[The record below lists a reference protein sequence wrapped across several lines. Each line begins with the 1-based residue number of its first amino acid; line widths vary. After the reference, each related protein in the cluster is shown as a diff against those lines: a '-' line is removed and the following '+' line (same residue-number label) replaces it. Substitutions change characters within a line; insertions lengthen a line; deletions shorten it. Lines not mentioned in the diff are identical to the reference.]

1 MLMQLNNPQ
10 KTGAWQIIK
19 KDIDTLQYNFLSMQY
34 RKIQSYEK
42 PDKGSETCIKLIGI
56 GRSQFLLTV
65 NVDSDDKFD
74 QLSIIMD
81 MKIRII

>member
-42 PDKGSETCIKLIGI
+42 PDKGSETCVKTD
-56 GRSQFLLTV
+56 RHRQE
-65 NVDSDDKFD
+65 
-74 QLSIIMD
+74 SIPINS
-81 MKIRII
+81 